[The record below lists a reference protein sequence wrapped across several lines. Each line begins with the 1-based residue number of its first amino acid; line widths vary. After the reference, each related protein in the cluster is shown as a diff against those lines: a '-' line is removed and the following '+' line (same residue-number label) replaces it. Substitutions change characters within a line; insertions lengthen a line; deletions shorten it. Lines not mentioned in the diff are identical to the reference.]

1 MRLWKGNLILQ
12 VLSKSSRS
20 TSLMNLQLSGFCEP
34 LLQGHWNSV
43 HQSPMAD
50 WEIFER
56 YHPFNCQFLPS
67 TSFLALVDQHCCLSL
82 VYLKI
87 IKKSNPPK
95 PNQPNQPP
103 NPKKQTE
110 NSHTWHTWYQELW
123 TICVEA
129 SGFWF
134 VSVGGGGWGGVLS

>member
-56 YHPFNCQFLPS
+56 YHPFTCQFLPS
-67 TSFLALVDQHCCLSL
+67 ARFLALVDQHCCLSP
-82 VYLKI
+82 Y
-87 IKKSNPPK
+87 IKKKISKSK
-95 PNQPNQPP
+95 PNQTNQPP
-103 NPKKQTE
+103 NLKKQTE
-110 NSHTWHTWYQELW
+110 DSHTWHTWYHELW

-134 VSVGGGGWGGVLS
+134 VSFVVGFGGGGVC